1 MARGRAAALRVST
14 LPGVLPS
21 LAPSRARRVPAPLA
35 LLLLAGAVLSA
46 AWSVAMAPLQG
57 FDEAEH
63 LAYAIHLAET
73 GRPPQV
79 ATGTAPYTAAQ
90 GSALGPVGYGRII
103 ANPEAKPP
111 FHELQERGFQ
121 DYERG
126 LPADD
131 AASGPGPNPLAKNPP
146 LYYAYE
152 AIPYRVAKALG
163 GGLFGQLALMRLWSG
178 LLFLGTIACAWLL
191 AGEVFRRLLPRVTAT
206 GFVALHPLAGYI
218 TGIVNTDGML
228 MLWWTAFLWLALRLN
243 RLGPSPGRVAGLAAV
258 AAGSVLTHGRGLAIL
273 PVLVV
278 VLAVVAIRHRPGLRT
293 AGLSAAAALA
303 CVAAGF
309 VVLRAFTGA
318 AGGGGGALY
327 GGEVN
332 LGAASRF
339 SVRQLISQ
347 TWQFYLPRLRV
358 MEPRLGPDYGFG
370 QVWVETYFGGFASYD
385 VAYPRWIY
393 DLVSL
398 GLVGA
403 LVASVVLL
411 ARRGAALARAR
422 WDQLVILLAAF
433 GGLLGFLH
441 VASYRALV
449 NGSMDPLVTGRYL
462 LPITGVLAV
471 AAGALVAA
479 AGRRGPYLAGGLL
492 VALLALSLAGLGL
505 GMERFY
511 A

>member
-1 MARGRAAALRVST
+1 MAPLKAST
-14 LPGVLPS
+14 LHGVLPS

-79 ATGTAPYTAAQ
+79 ASGAGPYTAAQ
-90 GSALGPVGYGRII
+90 GSALGPVGYGRTI
-103 ANPEAKPP
+103 ANREAKPP

-121 DYERG
+121 AYERN
-126 LPADD
+126 LPAGD
-131 AASGPGPNPLAKNPP
+131 AASGEGPNPLAKNPP
-146 LYYAYE
+146 LYYAWE

-206 GFVALHPLAGYI
+206 GFVALHPLAAYI

-243 RLGPSPGRVAGLAAV
+243 RLGPSPGRVATLAGV
-258 AAGSVLTHGRGLAIL
+258 AAASVLTHGRGLAIL
-273 PVLVV
+273 PVLLVVLVV
-278 VLAVVAIRHRPGLRT
+278 VAVRHRPGLRT
-293 AGLSAAAALA
+293 AGLSAAAALG

-309 VVLRAFTGA
+309 LALRAFTGTA
-318 AGGGGGALY
+318 GGGGALY

-339 SVRQLISQ
+339 SVRQLLSQ

-403 LVASVVLL
+403 LAASVVVL
-411 ARRGAALARAR
+411 ARRRAALARGR
-422 WDQLVILLAAF
+422 WDQLAILLAAF
-433 GGLLGFLH
+433 GGCLGFLH

-471 AAGALVAA
+471 AAGGLVAV
-479 AGRRGPYLAGGLL
+479 AGRRGPYLAGALL
-492 VALLALSLAGLGL
+492 VALLGMSLAGLGL

>member
-1 MARGRAAALRVST
+1 LSRLAASLRG
-14 LPGVLPS
+14 
-21 LAPSRARRVPAPLA
+21 VPAPLA

-63 LAYAIHLAET
+63 VAYVLHLAET
-73 GRPPQV
+73 GEPPQ
-79 ATGTAPYTAAQ
+79 AEAGGRTYTEAQ
-90 GSALGPVGYGRII
+90 AGALGPLGYGRTI

-111 FHELQERGFQ
+111 FHEFEEQSFRA
-121 DYERG
+121 YERL
-126 LPADD
+126 LPPGDP
-131 AASGPGPNPLAKNPP
+131 ASGEGPNPLGKNPP

-152 AIPYRVAKALG
+152 AIPYRMAKALG
-163 GGLFGQLALMRLWSG
+163 GGFFGQLALMRLWSG
-178 LLFLGTIACAWLL
+178 LLFLGTIAFAWLL
-191 AGEVFRRLLPRVTAT
+191 AGEVFRRTLPRATAT

-243 RLGPSPGRVAGLAAV
+243 RLGPSPGRVGLLAA
-258 AAGSVLTHGRGLAIL
+258 AAAASVLTHGRGLAIL
-273 PVLVV
+273 PVLAV
-278 VLAVVAIRHRPGLRT
+278 VLGVVWLRHRPGLRT
-293 AGLSAAAALA
+293 AGLSAAAALG
-303 CVAAGF
+303 CVAAAL
-309 VVLRAFTGA
+309 VVLRASTGA
-318 AGGGGGALY
+318 AGGGALY

-332 LGAASRF
+332 LGATSRF

-393 DLVSL
+393 DVVSVS
-398 GLVGA
+398 LVGA

-411 ARRGAALARAR
+411 VRRGAELVRAR

-433 GGLLGFLH
+433 GGCLGFLH

-479 AGRRGPYLAGGLL
+479 AGRRGPYLAGTLL
-492 VALLALSLAGLGL
+492 VALLTLSLAGLGL
-505 GMERFY
+505 GLERFY

>member
-1 MARGRAAALRVST
+1 
-14 LPGVLPS
+14 
-21 LAPSRARRVPAPLA
+21 VPAPLA

-46 AWSVAMAPLQG
+46 AWSVVMAPLQG

-63 LAYAIHLAET
+63 VAYAIHLAET
-73 GRPPQV
+73 GGPPQV
-79 ATGTAPYTAAQ
+79 LAGARTYTDAE
-90 GSALGPVGYGRII
+90 GGALGPLGYGRTI

-111 FHELQERGFQ
+111 FHALQEDSFRR
-121 DYERG
+121 YEDALG
-126 LPADD
+126 PGD
-131 AASGPGPNPLAKNPP
+131 AASGSGPNPLGKNPP

-163 GGLFGQLALMRLWSG
+163 GGFFDQLALMRLWSG

-191 AGEVFRRLLPRVTAT
+191 AGEVFRRTLPKVTAA
-206 GFVALHPLAGYI
+206 GFVALHPLAAYI
-218 TGIVNTDGML
+218 TGIVNTDAML

-243 RLGPSPGRVAGLAAV
+243 RLGPSPARVGVLAAT

-273 PVLVV
+273 PVLAV
-278 VLAVVAIRHRPGLRT
+278 VLAVVALRHRPSLRT
-293 AGLSAAAALA
+293 AGLSGAAALA
-303 CVAAGF
+303 CVGAAF
-309 VVLRAFTGA
+309 VVLRTFTSA
-318 AGGGGGALY
+318 AGGGGALF

-339 SVRQLISQ
+339 SIRQLISQ

-393 DLVSL
+393 DLISL
-398 GLVGA
+398 SLIGT
-403 LVASVVLL
+403 LVACIVLL
-411 ARRGAALARAR
+411 VRRGAALARAR
-422 WDQLVILLAAF
+422 WDQLAILLAAF
-433 GGLLGFLH
+433 GGLVGFLH

-462 LPITGVLAV
+462 LPITGVLAL
-471 AAGALVAA
+471 AAGGLVAV
-479 AGRRGPYLAGGLL
+479 AGRRGPYLAGILL
-492 VALLALSLAGLGL
+492 VALLGLSLAGLGL